1 MKQLVFIS
9 MLGLLATAACAAPLA
24 YEPFDYAAGQLLG
37 FSTTAGQPIMQVFSP
52 SCDVAQPVI
61 GDRDAPPSGSGNEF
75 TRSDRAGARAGF
87 TLIELLIDSKK
98 QTFNERNSHV

>member
-37 FSTTAGQPIMQVFSP
+37 FSTTAGQTNAAGQYWYNSTGAFS
-52 SCDVAQPVI
+52 
-61 GDRDAPPSGSGNEF
+61 DAAIVSGSFTYPGFAASSGNSF
-75 TRSDRAGARAGF
+75 TNGSSGPGSQQSNRF
-87 TLIELLIDSKK
+87 KL
-98 QTFNERNSHV
+98 RNSHV